1 MSLAL
6 CKKGFQYVTEE
17 SLECEVISHLTRT
30 DSSLKQ
36 ELEKTV
42 YSSKVLDCILW
53 TVAEKYDAK
62 IVLYNSITLTPVVVA
77 TNSNPTNVI
86 TFAFNYFDGG
96 YAFHTVKEVGNPK
109 SLKTF
114 GDEEDEFD
122 RDEESDNEVEKSSS
136 KTDKLGRPHVSY
148 PHTGPAVVYLRNNYF
163 HANTCLEH
171 INDLLPI
178 VDEGVKKG
186 KTCLTV
192 IGDGGPDNNPNSC
205 KNEMLYAKLWEKSG
219 LDMLVVT
226 CNAAGW
232 STMNPI
238 EHLWSPLSSSLASV
252 KLKCSFREDGVAP
265 CNDTKLTPEEQI
277 SQNKKILNQGAQDI
291 SAYWSNKF

>member
-1 MSLAL
+1 M
-6 CKKGFQYVTEE
+6 V
-17 SLECEVISHLTRT
+17 
-30 DSSLKQ
+30 
-36 ELEKTV
+36 
-42 YSSKVLDCILW
+42 
-53 TVAEKYDAK
+53 
-62 IVLYNSITLTPVVVA
+62 
-77 TNSNPTNVI
+77 
-86 TFAFNYFDGG
+86 
-96 YAFHTVKEVGNPK
+96 
-109 SLKTF
+109 
-114 GDEEDEFD
+114 
-122 RDEESDNEVEKSSS
+122 VEKSSS